1 MIYIILVIGA
11 GDEDEYKKMLNIPF
25 VHVDDVAS
33 ASIFLFEYP
42 AARGRY
48 ICSAVEKTIDKMS
61 EFLSARY
68 PQFQVPP
75 AK

>member
-1 MIYIILVIGA
+1 
-11 GDEDEYKKMLNIPF
+11 MLNTPF
-25 VHVDDVAS
+25 AHVDDVAI
-33 ASIFLFEYP
+33 AHIFLLEFP
-42 AARGRY
+42 NARGRY
-48 ICSAVEKTIDKMS
+48 ICSAVEITIDKMS